1 MKLAKPWPSG
11 KSKPITKARWAAMA
25 KPIVSAIL
33 SAAQIK
39 PIANP
44 ACWTFAGATVCGSS
58 TVGAAIAGIFNYCAP
73 LNAAITFTVSLGLTT
88 TA

>member
-1 MKLAKPWPSG
+1 
-11 KSKPITKARWAAMA
+11 MA

-39 PIANP
+39 PRANP
-44 ACWTFAGATVCGSS
+44 ACWAFAGAVVCGNS
-58 TVGAAIAGIFNYCAP
+58 TAGAVIAGVFNYCAP
-73 LNAAITFTVSLGLTT
+73 WNTVVTFTVSLGLTT